1 MARHYLGDS
10 IDLHA
15 GGIDLV
21 FPHHEN
27 EVAQSEAFTGHRF
40 ARYWVHNGFVN
51 INNEKMSKSKG
62 NFLTLR
68 TALSSGLDV
77 RAFRY
82 LIVSS
87 QYRAALNFSPETLAS
102 SRNTIKRLDKFRA
115 ELEGELEGPAPS
127 HAAASSA
134 PSAVGEQLETI
145 ARECLL
151 QFEEGMCD
159 DLNGPRALAGLFQLV
174 KKVQGVLRSKDAA
187 EDDGRAK
194 GVRAVLDT
202 LDAIDSVLG
211 IFYTSTLFD
220 EKSDGSESAS
230 GGAQDDVPEEIWDL
244 VRGRAEAKAA
254 KDFAAADALRDEIQE
269 LGYAVKDSKEGATV
283 VKI

>member
-102 SRNTIKRLDKFRA
+102 SRNTIKRLDKFRLFIA
-115 ELEGELEGPAPS
+115 MKN
-127 HAAASSA
+127 SS
-134 PSAVGEQLETI
+134 SL
-145 ARECLL
+145 
-151 QFEEGMCD
+151 
-159 DLNGPRALAGLFQLV
+159 
-174 KKVQGVLRSKDAA
+174 KKK
-187 EDDGRAK
+187 
-194 GVRAVLDT
+194 
-202 LDAIDSVLG
+202 
-211 IFYTSTLFD
+211 
-220 EKSDGSESAS
+220 
-230 GGAQDDVPEEIWDL
+230 
-244 VRGRAEAKAA
+244 
-254 KDFAAADALRDEIQE
+254 
-269 LGYAVKDSKEGATV
+269 
-283 VKI
+283 